1 MGKLS
6 IHSLGTVSICLR
18 GLDMSC
24 RFYIMS
30 AKGDNFCDLLF
41 AVLRTV
47 SIGSK
52 FVSCKVDPFSE
63 GSRNHF
69 ESLKAPS

>member
-1 MGKLS
+1 
-6 IHSLGTVSICLR
+6 
-18 GLDMSC
+18 MSS

-41 AVLRTV
+41 AILRTI

-69 ESLKAPS
+69 ESLKAPSLKESTLQETSGSQRKIILTF